1 MYACMV
7 ASCSSSNSEYVFLF
21 EQEIEISSDNV
32 IRNIEGNLFIF
43 LWKVWLIFNREY
55 VMQISDFI
63 VIYKS

>member
-43 LWKVWLIFNREY
+43 CGKSGLFLIEN
-55 VMQISDFI
+55 M
-63 VIYKS
+63 